1 MVMRA
6 CLVALDWN
14 DSIDRRHKAL
24 ETGELMY
31 REKVLC
37 NYIHTYIIVQN
48 ISSSVPVNS
57 VHMIRIVGHK
67 YSI

>member
-1 MVMRA
+1 MMLYSWLSMVMRA

-31 REKVLC
+31 REKVLY
-37 NYIHTYIIVQN
+37 NYTHILSFRIYLVQ
-48 ISSSVPVNS
+48 SL
-57 VHMIRIVGHK
+57 
-67 YSI
+67 